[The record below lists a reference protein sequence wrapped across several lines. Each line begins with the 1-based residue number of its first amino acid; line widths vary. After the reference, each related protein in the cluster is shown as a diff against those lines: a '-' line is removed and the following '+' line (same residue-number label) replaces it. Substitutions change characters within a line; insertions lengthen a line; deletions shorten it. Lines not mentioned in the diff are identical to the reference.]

1 MGDILEAQ
9 MISNE
14 IDRIKKVYRLRKE
27 RGIFWSLFR
36 PEVHFMDFELQ
47 RQYLRAFKICGVTE
61 ENIGRK
67 KILDAGCGGGRWL
80 RWFQDLG
87 FRQLFGVDIRDQE
100 INEARQLNPGIN
112 FYNASISSLSFED
125 NYFDFVILS
134 EVFSSILEDRLIE
147 DSAKELLRVLAP
159 GGAILFNDN
168 NKKSVENTK
177 INGEHYLRCIKKED
191 LDKLFPNSQIYFL
204 SFLVN
209 PSLTGALTSVV
220 NRGLFN
226 SIFRRMPFVGKNFN
240 QQKALMIKFPY
251 CLVEMLKHF
260 NAFNIHIF
268 AVIRKTR

>member
-1 MGDILEAQ
+1 M
-9 MISNE
+9 SNE

-61 ENIGRK
+61 ENIGTK
-67 KILDAGCGGGRWL
+67 KLLDAGCGSGRWL

-87 FRQLFGVDIRDQE
+87 FRQLFGADIRDQE

-112 FYNASISSLSFED
+112 FCNASISSLPFED
-125 NYFDFVILS
+125 NYFDFIILS
-134 EVFSSILEDRLIE
+134 EVFSSILEDRLME
-147 DSAKELLRVLAP
+147 DSAKELLRVLAS

-168 NKKSVENTK
+168 NKKAVEKAK
-177 INGEHYLRCIKKED
+177 IEKEHYLRYVKKED
-191 LDKLFPNSQIYFL
+191 LVKLFPSSQIHFL

-209 PSLTGALTSVV
+209 PSFTGALTSVV

-226 SIFRRMPFVGKNFN
+226 SIFRRMPFVGKNFD
-240 QQKALMIKFPY
+240 KHKVLMLKFPY
-251 CLVEMLKHF
+251 CLVEMFKHF
-260 NAFNIHIF
+260 NFFNIHIF